1 MNQIIALWD
10 KLTTHLTQSG
20 EWIATLFIRLILGW
34 EYYEAGIIKLNG
46 ENWFGSIQENFPFPF
61 NTISV
66 DVSWFLATW
75 FEILGGIGLML
86 GLFTRFW
93 SISLFVLT
101 IVAILGVHWP
111 TEWNS
116 LSELAQGYVITDKG
130 FGNFKLPLLFMIMF
144 IPLIFQG
151 AGKASV
157 DHWLYRFFKNK
168 QASG

>member
-1 MNQIIALWD
+1 MNQVITLWD
-10 KLTTHLTQSG
+10 NLTNHLTQSG
-20 EWIATLFIRLILGW
+20 QWFATLFIRLILGW
-34 EYYEAGIIKLNG
+34 EYYEAGIMKLNG
-46 ENWFGSIQENFPFPF
+46 ESWFDSIKENFPFPF
-61 NTISV
+61 NAISTEI
-66 DVSWFLATW
+66 SWFLATW

-111 TEWNS
+111 AEWSS
-116 LSELAQGYVITDKG
+116 LSELVQGYVITDKG

-151 AGKASV
+151 AGKASI
-157 DHWLYRFFKNK
+157 DYWLYRFFKNK
-168 QASG
+168 QS